1 VVQRRD
7 PGDLAPEQRSELRV
21 KRVTGAED
29 LDGDLVP
36 LAGPMKDAAEM
47 Y

>member
-7 PGDLAPEQRSELRV
+7 PGDLSPKQRPELRV
-21 KRVTGAED
+21 KSVTGAED

-36 LAGPMKDAAEM
+36 LAGPIKDASEM
-47 Y
+47 N